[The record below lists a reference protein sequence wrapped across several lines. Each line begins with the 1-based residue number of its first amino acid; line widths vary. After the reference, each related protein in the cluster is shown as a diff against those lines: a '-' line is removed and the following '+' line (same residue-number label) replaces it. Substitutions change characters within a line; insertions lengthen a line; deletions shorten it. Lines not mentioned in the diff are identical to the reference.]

1 MRSLDEGISV
11 RINHLDLQVSDVV
24 TTAALLEDVLGL
36 RIVSNR
42 GSSAIAI
49 LEDGLGFTLVLQR
62 RKREDDRY
70 PEGFHFGCLVP
81 DESIVV
87 DFQARARERGLDVSD
102 VQRNGRGV
110 LCYARIGD
118 GILLE
123 VSWHRPQK
131 RSSASSPLAG
141 E

>member
-1 MRSLDEGISV
+1 MQ
-11 RINHLDLQVSDVV
+11 INHLDLQVSDVPA
-24 TTAALLEDVLGL
+24 TAALLEELLGL
-36 RIVSNR
+36 RVASNR
-42 GSSAIAI
+42 GSTAISI
-49 LEDGLGFTLVLQR
+49 LEDGAGFTLVLQR
-62 RKREDDRY
+62 RKREDGQY

-87 DFQARARERGLDVSD
+87 DFQARARARGLDVSD

-123 VSWHRPQK
+123 VSWHRP
-131 RSSASSPLAG
+131 RARDEAV
-141 E
+141 